1 MEAIN
6 VFIAVV
12 IWIIASQIWLDWLGT
27 YERRK
32 VMLRVIV
39 YEPGKGPRTAY
50 VENTLEALQEVV
62 GGRIETVTLKDDV
75 VAICN
80 RDGLM
85 SNLKYCC
92 TLYGIQFFGPVILAG
107 YSGDEFTDIPRYML
121 EVAGC
126 T

>member
-12 IWIIASQIWLDWLGT
+12 IWTIASQIWLDWLGV
-27 YERRK
+27 YEGRK
-32 VMLRVIV
+32 TMRVII
-39 YEPGKGPRTAY
+39 YEPGKGPRLAE
-50 VENTLEALQEVV
+50 VENTLEALQNVV
-62 GGRIETVTLKDDV
+62 GGRIETVTLSDDV
-75 VAICN
+75 VAVCN
-80 RDGLM
+80 EDSLM
-85 SNLKYCC
+85 SGMKYCC